1 MFYLGR
7 AQLRITDMQKII
19 GRYNDATLKGSFT
32 QQYRVW
38 KFGKPKHNYYM
49 RNRKS
54 TELIFDLYDK
64 YILDNLNPGKTIIY
78 DSAGYYLD
86 EVVDDLT
93 IVELNPTA
101 QKIYPKVILDTG
113 PESVDQHY
121 YQADNF
127 IVINT
132 IQLRWKTFEDYT
144 TYWKLQTRFLKPG
157 AQIFFSFRDIF
168 VFHNR
173 LKYHFSELLIDWLDI
188 MKSHGFVLSN
198 LDHQLIPI
206 DDSITDISHLPEI
219 TDMVNGN
226 IKIHWVYQP

>member
-1 MFYLGR
+1 
-7 AQLRITDMQKII
+7 MQKII
-19 GRYNDATLKGSFT
+19 GRYNDATLKESFI

-49 RNRKS
+49 CNRKS

-64 YILDNLNPGKTIIY
+64 YILDNISPGKTIIY

-86 EVVDDLT
+86 EVIDDLT
-93 IVELNPTA
+93 IVEIKPIAKKL
-101 QKIYPKVILDTG
+101 YPKVIIDIG
-113 PESVDQHY
+113 PESVEQY
-121 YQADNF
+121 YHQADNF
-127 IVINT
+127 IVNNT

-144 TYWKLQTRFLKPG
+144 AYWKFQTRFFKPG

-168 VFHNR
+168 IFHNR
-173 LKYHFSELLIDWLDI
+173 LKYHLSELLIEWIDV
-188 MKSHGFVLSN
+188 MKSHGFVLAN

-206 DDSITDISHLPEI
+206 DDTITNISCLPEI

-226 IKIHWVYQP
+226 IKIHWIYQPCPLQ